1 MESTS
6 KEKAFYDALGAVP
19 GVPAGVLG
27 SVERSVRR
35 SGVKRRATLA
45 ACLLL
50 AFIIPALVIT
60 QKLNTS
66 VAYAED
72 NESMDEL
79 FYAFEY
85 MSGSLDGDYLLD
97 MDADADSGA
106 NAGGDGQVSLASE
119 KNSPAA
125 ASKTVSKKHSKKELS
140 NEN

>member
-6 KEKAFYDALGAVP
+6 KEKAFYDALGVVP

-27 SVERSVRR
+27 NVERSVRR
-35 SGVKRRATLA
+35 SGVKRRAALA

-97 MDADADSGA
+97 MEADADSGA
-106 NAGGDGQVSLASE
+106 NAGGNGQVSLASE
-119 KNSPAA
+119 KNRPAP
-125 ASKTVSKKHSKKELS
+125 ASKTVSKKPSEKELS